1 MRGSQKNKN
10 YKIIWS
16 PDFAYAIGLL
26 TTDGC
31 LSSDG
36 RHFDLTS
43 KDIQLLKT
51 FKKCMGLD
59 VKIGYKTSSFSRDK
73 CPHIQFGNVKLYKWL
88 LKIGLMPNKTKIVG
102 VLDIPDKFFFDFLRG
117 HFDGDGC
124 FYSFWDKRWPNSFM
138 YYVDFLSA
146 SLKHIKWIRES
157 LKRLLGIKGAL
168 RFERT
173 VWKLK
178 NAKRESLFLLRRMYR
193 SKDVPCLLRKRKKI
207 EKAVSLLG

>member
-10 YKIIWS
+10 YKIKWS
-16 PDFAYAIGLL
+16 SDFAYAIGLL

-51 FKKCMGLD
+51 FKKCMDLD
-59 VKIGYKTSSFSRDK
+59 IKIGYKSNGRGGKCSR
-73 CPHIQFGNVKLYKWL
+73 IQFSNTRLYKWL
-88 LKIGLMPNKTKIVG
+88 LTIGLKPNKTKTIG
-102 VLDIPDKFFFDFLRG
+102 VLDIPNKFFFDFLRG

-124 FYSFWDKRWPNSFM
+124 FYSYWDRRWANSFM
-138 YYVDFLSA
+138 YYVNFLSA

-157 LKRLLGIKGAL
+157 LARLLDIKGAL
-168 RFERT
+168 RFERA
-173 VWKLK
+173 VWKLEY
-178 NAKRESLFLLRRMYR
+178 AKRESLVLLKRMYP
-193 SKDVPCLLRKRKKI
+193 SKDVPCLLRKRRKI
-207 EKAVSLLG
+207 EKAISLSE